1 MRSVFLKSVR
11 AFNLALFWSN
21 KEIIH
26 TNKQQNYE
34 KRYKC
39 TILTAE
45 TIKMVC
51 CHVNA
56 LFEGKKKPA
65 NLITFIQPAMLR
77 SPAST
82 LYCIL
87 ELLYQ
92 FLEWVSCTNC
102 YNVPKNHQYIFKQ
115 PQVSCNKSFLN
126 PETVYSRFLFSI
138 YCDKYKHHEY
148 FYSIT
153 KSKSFHRF

>member
-56 LFEGKKKPA
+56 LFEGKKKVRKF
-65 NLITFIQPAMLR
+65 NNIYSTSHVKVTGFNTILHTWITVSVSWMGV
-77 SPAST
+77 
-82 LYCIL
+82 LYK
-87 ELLYQ
+87 LLQ
-92 FLEWVSCTNC
+92 CT
-102 YNVPKNHQYIFKQ
+102 KNHQYIFKQ

-153 KSKSFHRF
+153 KSK

>member
-11 AFNLALFWSN
+11 AFDLALFWSN

-34 KRYKC
+34 KRYRPKC

-56 LFEGKKKPA
+56 LFEGKKSHVKVTGF
-65 NLITFIQPAMLR
+65 NTILHTWITVSVSWMGV
-77 SPAST
+77 
-82 LYCIL
+82 LYK
-87 ELLYQ
+87 LLQ
-92 FLEWVSCTNC
+92 CT
-102 YNVPKNHQYIFKQ
+102 KNHQYIFLKQ

-153 KSKSFHRF
+153 KSK